1 MVALGLMAKLLAAW
15 QPWCVGVKLT
25 EYNIT
30 PMPRS
35 RKKTSGRRRDNRK
48 SRSRPTTKAL
58 VSFQNSP
65 FVK

>member
-30 PMPRS
+30 PIYRS
-35 RKKTSGRRRDNRK
+35 RKNNTAGGEGTIESPVAALPRRRSSH
-48 SRSRPTTKAL
+48 SRIPRS
-58 VSFQNSP
+58 
-65 FVK
+65 